1 MIVLIVEDEPI
12 IAISLALVVESAGHS
27 IIGPARTSIDAI
39 ELCRQQRPTLALV
52 DINLE
57 GRFEGIQLARTLQ
70 QQGIPSVFLSAR
82 HAQALANR
90 DAALGFIA
98 KPYTATNVC
107 ESLDVVASIL
117 AGRTPPAQTG
127 VLEMFS
133 AGRSEPA

>member
-12 IAISLALVVESAGHS
+12 IAISLALVLEAAGHA
-27 IIGPARTSIDAI
+27 IIGPVRSSREAV
-39 ELCRQQRPTLALV
+39 ELCRQQRPALALV

-57 GRFEGIQLARTLQ
+57 GRPDGVALARTLK
-70 QQGIPSVFLSAR
+70 QQGIPSVFLSAQ

-107 ESLDVVASIL
+107 ESLEVVAAML
-117 AGRTPPAQTG
+117 AGRPPPAHTG
-127 VLEMFS
+127 VLEMF
-133 AGRSEPA
+133 R

>member
-12 IAISLALVVESAGHS
+12 IAISLALVVESAGHT
-27 IIGPARTSIDAI
+27 IIGPVRTSIDAI
-39 ELCRQQRPTLALV
+39 ELCRQHRPTLALV

-57 GRFEGIQLARTLQ
+57 GRFEGIELARTLQ
-70 QQGIPSVFLSAR
+70 RQGIPSVFLSAQ

-117 AGRTPPAQTG
+117 AGRAPPAQTG
-127 VLEMFS
+127 VLEMF
-133 AGRSEPA
+133 RPAS